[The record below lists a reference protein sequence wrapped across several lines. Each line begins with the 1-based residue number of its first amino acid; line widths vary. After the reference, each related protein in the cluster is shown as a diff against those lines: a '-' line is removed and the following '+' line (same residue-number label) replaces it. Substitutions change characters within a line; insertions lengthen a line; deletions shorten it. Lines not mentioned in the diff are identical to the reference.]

1 VVRALIVAAAVVVGA
16 CAEHPRVTGA
26 ALSVLGAYAAE
37 PVTLDVAAVY
47 LTIRNNTGEADT
59 LVGVETPIAAMANLH
74 RMVGPSGAPQMRDV
88 SGAEIPAHG
97 QLQLRPGGLHLML
110 MNLVTLPHA
119 GDTVDLSLEFRH
131 AGTIAVRVP
140 VLSYLEVGERAA
152 VGSGQ
157 EQQ

>member
-1 VVRALIVAAAVVVGA
+1 VVRALIVAGALVVAA
-16 CAEHPRVTGA
+16 CAGHPSVTA
-26 ALSVLGAYAAE
+26 AAISVLDAYAAE

-74 RMVGPSGAPQMRDV
+74 RMVGPSGAPQMRAV

-119 GDTVDLSLEFRH
+119 GDTVDLSLEFQH